1 MIGEEIRSS
10 VFRDTTEFYL
20 HFPPE
25 AVAECLI
32 DFVKEQGGH
41 AVLDL
46 GCATGNYCVALSKA
60 GFDVK
65 GADINP
71 KYVET
76 ARRRGVDA
84 AHVADGRVPFPDKSF
99 DTVLL
104 FEVLE
109 HVPDPAA
116 TLAEARRLARKN
128 VLVTVPHSGGI
139 HELQQSGLLFE
150 HFADL
155 DHKHFYTEASLG
167 ELLAPLFSRVL
178 IRKGDPI
185 PPFALARGKW
195 LRAFGN
201 TLMKLGLIQPR
212 YHVRL
217 YAAAH

>member
-1 MIGEEIRSS
+1 MIGEEIKSS

-25 AVAECLI
+25 AVSQRLI
-32 DFVKEQGGH
+32 DFVKEEGGH
-41 AVLDL
+41 SVLDL

-76 ARRRGVDA
+76 ARKRGVD

-128 VLVTVPHSGGI
+128 VLITVPHSGGI
-139 HELQQSGLLFE
+139 DELQQSGLLFE
-150 HFADL
+150 HFVDM
-155 DHKHFYTEASLG
+155 DHKHFYTEASLRK
-167 ELLAPLFSRVL
+167 LLAPLFSSVL
-178 IRKGDPI
+178 IKKGDAI
-185 PPFALARGKW
+185 PPFALARGKH

-201 TLMKLGLIQPR
+201 TLMKLGLVQPR
-212 YHVRL
+212 FHVRL

>member
-1 MIGEEIRSS
+1 MIGEEIKSS

-20 HFPPE
+20 DYPPE
-25 AVAECLI
+25 SVAGNLI

-71 KYVET
+71 KYVER
-76 ARRRGVDA
+76 ARQRGVD
-84 AHVADGRVPFPDKSF
+84 AHVADGRTPFPDKSF

-109 HVPDPAA
+109 HVLDPAA

-128 VLVTVPHSGGI
+128 VLITVPHSGGVE
-139 HELQQSGLLFE
+139 ELQKSGLLFE
-150 HFADL
+150 HFVDM
-155 DHKHFYTEASLG
+155 DHKHFYTEASLR

-178 IRKGDPI
+178 IKKGDAI
-185 PPFALARGKW
+185 SPFALVQGKW
-195 LRAFGN
+195 LRGLGN
-201 TLMKLGLIQPR
+201 TLMNLGLIQPR
-212 YHVRL
+212 FHVRL
-217 YAAAH
+217 YASAQ